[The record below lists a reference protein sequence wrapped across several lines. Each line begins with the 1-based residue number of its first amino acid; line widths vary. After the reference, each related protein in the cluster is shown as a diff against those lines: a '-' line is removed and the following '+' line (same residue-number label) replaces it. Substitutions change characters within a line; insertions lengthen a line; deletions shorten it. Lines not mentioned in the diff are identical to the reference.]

1 MRHSLNISFPKP
13 TSFIFCLLLTL
24 IIHPISTLTIPLT
37 HSSVHLP
44 NFLFPPP
51 PLNPSKRAFTTHYPN
66 LPNNYRMILTASTAF
81 LSTYS
86 TPSST
91 LATFLGTIVTDA
103 HAALS
108 HQTPESAVLEFGFGA
123 LELAFRVRDGLG
135 ATTLPWGLVLQPAQ
149 VFEARAQRGLPMGFR
164 AVVQGPGLG
173 VNVFGRVPWVEVVLV
188 VKGEGVM
195 DGFPWSVY

>member
-1 MRHSLNISFPKP
+1 MRHPLNILFPKP
-13 TSFIFCLLLTL
+13 TSSIICLLLTL
-24 IIHPISTLTIPLT
+24 IIHPIPTLTTPLT
-37 HSSVHLP
+37 QSSVY
-44 NFLFPPP
+44 PPSLLSP
-51 PLNPSKRAFTTHYPN
+51 HPHHILSKRAFTTNYPN
-66 LPNNYRMILTASTAF
+66 LPNNYRMLLTASTAF

-91 LATFLGTIVTDA
+91 LATFLSTIVTDA

-108 HQTPESAVLEFGFGA
+108 HQTPESAVLEFGLGA

-135 ATTLPWGLVLQPAQ
+135 ATTLPWGLVLQLAQ
-149 VFEARAQRGLPMGFR
+149 VFEARAQRGPPMGFR

-173 VNVFGRVPWVEVVLV
+173 VNVLGRVPWVEVVLV
-188 VKGEGVM
+188 VRGQGVM